1 MHKVLLSALALVC
14 LSGPGVAASEAETE
28 HWLHVRVL
36 DGEDK
41 IAVNLPIELVAAV
54 LDAAESEHY
63 RHGRLVVDDHE
74 FDHELVSA
82 MLSAAV
88 KSKDGEFVRIEEA
101 DGALIRVHKEKDT
114 LFVDIDDDEEDVKV
128 AIPIAV
134 ARAMLDGESE
144 TLNVKAA
151 LEEMGKRG
159 GALVTIDDG
168 ESTVRVWV
176 DASME
181 GI

>member
-1 MHKVLLSALALVC
+1 MHKVLLSALALIC
-14 LSGPGVAASEAETE
+14 LSGLGAAASGAETE

-41 IAVNLPIELVAAV
+41 VAVNLPIELVAAF
-54 LDAAESEHY
+54 LDAAESDHY
-63 RHGRLVVDDHE
+63 RHGRFVIDEQE
-74 FDHELVSA
+74 FDRELVTA
-82 MLSAAV
+82 VLAAAV
-88 KSKDGEFVRIEEA
+88 KSADGEFVRIEEA
-101 DGALIRVHKEKDT
+101 DGAQIRVHKEKDT
-114 LFVDIDDDEEDVKV
+114 LFVDVDDDGETVKV
-128 AIPIAV
+128 AIPVAV
-134 ARAMLDGESE
+134 VRAMLEGDGE

-151 LEEMGKRG
+151 LEELGKRG
-159 GALVTIDDG
+159 GALVTVDDG

>member
-1 MHKVLLSALALVC
+1 MHKLLLGALALIC
-14 LSGPGVAASEAETE
+14 LSGLGSPANAAEAE

-63 RHGRLVVDDHE
+63 RHGRLVVEDQE
-74 FDHELVSA
+74 FDHELVTA
-82 MLSAAV
+82 ILAAAT

-101 DGALIRVHKEKDT
+101 DGGRVRIHKEKDT
-114 LFVDIDDDEEDVKV
+114 LFVDIDDDDENVRV
-128 AIPIAV
+128 ALPMAV
-134 ARAMLDGESE
+134 VRAMLDGDSE

-151 LEEMGKRG
+151 LEELGKRG
-159 GALVTIDDG
+159 GALVTVNDG